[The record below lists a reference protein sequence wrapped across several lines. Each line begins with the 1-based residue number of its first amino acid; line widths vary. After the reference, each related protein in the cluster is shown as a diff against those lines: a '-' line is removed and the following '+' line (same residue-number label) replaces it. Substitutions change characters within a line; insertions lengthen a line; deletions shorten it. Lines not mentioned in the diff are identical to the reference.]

1 MAVLTRVPGSWFNT
15 IPPSLLEWNC
25 LPVKEDLLQNI
36 YKRTWLIGSRVLRRI
51 ETLYKIITSWGQEIF
66 WAWYRKMLSCE
77 DLTAATWPE
86 QLGKRT
92 VVGFSSSHRGTAGYS
107 RTELLLCLAAG
118 GAAFR
123 YLTHEYNWIV
133 TVEMLLAFA
142 ALGNSAAPGTSARAH
157 VS

>member
-1 MAVLTRVPGSWFNT
+1 
-15 IPPSLLEWNC
+15 
-25 LPVKEDLLQNI
+25 
-36 YKRTWLIGSRVLRRI
+36 
-51 ETLYKIITSWGQEIF
+51 
-66 WAWYRKMLSCE
+66 MLSCRE

-157 VS
+157 VNYRRLRTVLFFGRLLEVCLNSTRMLQKIIMSIIVGGI